1 MTSEGSEW
9 SWRLIIYWT
18 QLNFRGTAIS
28 LKLSP
33 NLRIMVK
40 PPKKQQH
47 LDQHTLQ
54 CQKLEKLLSLVREV
68 PEGDLVKDTATTVAS
83 GRN

>member
-1 MTSEGSEW
+1 
-9 SWRLIIYWT
+9 
-18 QLNFRGTAIS
+18 
-28 LKLSP
+28 
-33 NLRIMVK
+33 MVK
-40 PPKKQQH
+40 PPKKQQF

-68 PEGDLVKDTATTVAS
+68 PEKDQVKDTVTTVAS